1 MGKSGNERRKSVNEL
16 VCKVVSMYDKIFK
29 SEVDDSNDEFWE
41 ELFLLWANKSQL
53 CLIVDQI
60 SIDQMQQIKQVINC
74 FVSKCITTIT
84 HQEGIR
90 VYNAIQTFGFLICA
104 VAKKKEVLHCSFN
117 LIDILFGIDNGKTY
131 MQILI
136 ARLCSFLTGNYSPVL
151 KSCTLEFFLTMATVT
166 ENINENPLMEYF
178 MNNCIFEAL
187 TFILEKCVDGNI
199 HGRAAVVLLALLIN
213 YQKSV
218 RENPYMVKLSILDN
232 DLALNGYSFVLSRE
246 LHRLNRSFENAL
258 PNSTPSLWTFFGSVF
273 SSDVQQLPSIQI
285 DHSVLLALYEAVHL
299 NRNFITALT
308 TVPAQCEE
316 VEMHSTDVAFSL
328 DDKAMECSSNLFATF
343 LSYCS
348 CVISTLKEEKHKN
361 ATRLC
366 FIILTCI
373 TEDQYANM
381 LMQDLSLS
389 FKLPLFSRPML
400 HRKAEWTN
408 HMQARPLAC
417 SVLSLCVEF
426 IVSHLMKAFPFD
438 LYSQVLG
445 IIHRILCFNKRCKVR
460 LEFQWSTL
468 WNVLFTL
475 LRYVV
480 NNCQMLIAEGDVFE
494 LCSQVLVIL
503 NVFITFGDT
512 FLPQTE
518 IYDELYYEL
527 LRNNSTLQAMCIL
540 PQEYAEKDSPY
551 SESAKKLLN
560 GCVNVK
566 AILSHFLPKLDAAGC
581 SVLSKE
587 QILAIV
593 RQSYVTLSLKL
604 QENLDNFSRYQEKSA
619 EVEFFTNIVRSVVI
633 ETLESLNSS
642 TWEQAIVI
650 KELQTIR

>member
-1 MGKSGNERRKSVNEL
+1 MGKSGIERRKSVNEL

-53 CLIVDQI
+53 CLIIDQI
-60 SIDQMQQIKQVINC
+60 SIDHMQQIKQIVNR
-74 FVSKCITTIT
+74 FVSKCITAIT

-90 VYNAIQTFGFLICA
+90 VYNAVQTLGFLIHA
-104 VAKKKEVLHCSFN
+104 VAKKKEVFHCSFN
-117 LIDILFGIDNGKTY
+117 LIDILFGNDGGKTY
-131 MQILI
+131 MQMLI
-136 ARLCSFLTGNYSPVL
+136 ARLCSLLTDNYSPVL

-187 TFILEKCVDGNI
+187 TFILEKCVDGHI

-246 LHRLNRSFENAL
+246 LHRLNRYFENAL

-273 SSDVQQLPSIQI
+273 SSDVEQLPSIQI

-316 VEMHSTDVAFSL
+316 VKMHSTDVVFSL

-348 CVISTLKEEKHKN
+348 CVISTLKEEKHRN
-361 ATRLC
+361 AARLC

-389 FKLPLFSRPML
+389 FKVPLFSRPML
-400 HRKAEWTN
+400 HRKAEWKN
-408 HMQARPLAC
+408 HMQAKPLAC

-445 IIHRILCFNKRCKVR
+445 IIHRILCFNKRCKIR

-480 NNCQMLIAEGDVFE
+480 NNSRMLIAEGDVFE

-551 SESAKKLLN
+551 NESAKKLLN

-581 SVLSKE
+581 NVLSKE

-619 EVEFFTNIVRSVVI
+619 EVEFFTNVVRSVVI
-633 ETLESLNSS
+633 ETSESLNSS
-642 TWEQAIVI
+642 TLEQAVVI

>member
-1 MGKSGNERRKSVNEL
+1 MGKSGIERRKSVNEL

-53 CLIVDQI
+53 CLIIDQI
-60 SIDQMQQIKQVINC
+60 SIDQMQQIKQIVNR
-74 FVSKCITTIT
+74 FVSKCITAIT

-90 VYNAIQTFGFLICA
+90 VYNAVQTLGFLIHA
-104 VAKKKEVLHCSFN
+104 VAKKKEVFHCSFN
-117 LIDILFGIDNGKTY
+117 LIDILFGNDGGKTY
-131 MQILI
+131 MQ
-136 ARLCSFLTGNYSPVL
+136 
-151 KSCTLEFFLTMATVT
+151 VT

-187 TFILEKCVDGNI
+187 TFILEKCVDGHI

-246 LHRLNRSFENAL
+246 LHRLNRYFENAL

-273 SSDVQQLPSIQI
+273 SSDVEQLPSIQI

-316 VEMHSTDVAFSL
+316 VKMHSTDVVFSL

-348 CVISTLKEEKHKN
+348 CVISTLKGIKTIYLN
-361 ATRLC
+361 AL
-366 FIILTCI
+366 L
-373 TEDQYANM
+373 
-381 LMQDLSLS
+381 
-389 FKLPLFSRPML
+389 PML
-400 HRKAEWTN
+400 HRKAEWKN
-408 HMQARPLAC
+408 HMQAKPLAC

-445 IIHRILCFNKRCKVR
+445 IIHRILCFNKRCKIR

-480 NNCQMLIAEGDVFE
+480 NNSRMLIAEGDVFE

-551 SESAKKLLN
+551 NESAKKLLN

-581 SVLSKE
+581 NVLSKE

-619 EVEFFTNIVRSVVI
+619 EVRSVVI
-633 ETLESLNSS
+633 ETSESLNSS
-642 TWEQAIVI
+642 TLEQAVVI

>member
-1 MGKSGNERRKSVNEL
+1 ME
-16 VCKVVSMYDKIFK
+16 

-53 CLIVDQI
+53 CLIIDQI
-60 SIDQMQQIKQVINC
+60 SIDQMQQIKQIVNR

-90 VYNAIQTFGFLICA
+90 VYNAVQTLGFLIHA

-117 LIDILFGIDNGKTY
+117 LTDILFGSDAGKTY
-131 MQILI
+131 MQMLI

-151 KSCTLEFFLTMATVT
+151 KTCTLEFFLTMATVT

-246 LHRLNRSFENAL
+246 LLRLNRYFENAL

-273 SSDVQQLPSIQI
+273 SSDVVQLPSIQI

-316 VEMHSTDVAFSL
+316 VKVHSTDVAFSL
-328 DDKAMECSSNLFATF
+328 DDKAMECNSNLFATF

-348 CVISTLKEEKHKN
+348 CVISTLKGIKTIYLN
-361 ATRLC
+361 AL
-366 FIILTCI
+366 L
-373 TEDQYANM
+373 DQYANM

-389 FKLPLFSRPML
+389 FKVPLFSRPML
-400 HRKAEWTN
+400 HRKAEWKN
-408 HMQARPLAC
+408 HMQAKPLAC

-445 IIHRILCFNKRCKVR
+445 IIHRILCFNKRCKIR

-480 NNCQMLIAEGDVFE
+480 NNSRMLIAEGDVFE

-551 SESAKKLLN
+551 NESAKKLLN

-581 SVLSKE
+581 NVLSKE

-619 EVEFFTNIVRSVVI
+619 EVRSVVI
-633 ETLESLNSS
+633 ETSESLNSS
-642 TWEQAIVI
+642 TLEQAIVI